1 MVDGNEDGQ
10 EGWVVTKQSQKVSQ
24 PTYLVSYPKS
34 GSTWLRFLLANCIS
48 EQSCDFTNVHLFIPD
63 LHFMPT
69 SAEGDSLLRILKTH
83 FPYQPSFKRVIYLAR
98 DGRDVAV
105 SYFYHWQ
112 KQQGGRS
119 LKSFPEFLEC
129 FNNGQLD
136 SFGRWGEH
144 VLSWLDGGTR
154 DLLLVRYED
163 LKSDTVGELRRVM
176 AFLETSVTEET
187 LFSAVER
194 CEFKRMQALERKQ
207 HHLCPTLAHTDPSI
221 PFIRSGR
228 NAQFVEMFT
237 PESCAAFDRLHGQAL
252 MRLGYLSSESAFRNR
267 TPVAGIKTRR
277 SEAKPGPY
285 RQEEMQDAG
294 VGATSKHESNV
305 RSPVTGS
312 NRVEKTK
319 DIDSRIVTRLY
330 QEHFGIDV
338 GDYLA
343 GVSRINVYRCL
354 DTGYHFYFPF
364 SLEGDSA
371 FYEALESIPWYY
383 MDWKREHEIA
393 IAHIRRIDKV
403 LEVGCAR
410 GAFLTK
416 LQTDGVECV
425 GLELNRRAAAAARE
439 HNVTVVEESI
449 QEHASRYQETYDVVC
464 FFQVLEHVC
473 DVRSF
478 MEAAVDL
485 LTPGGRLCIGVP
497 NYDSFIGLDEANPL
511 EMPPHHMGMWTESA
525 LAKLADV
532 FGLDVVSIE
541 CESLQSYHIDYFAN
555 IAKRRI
561 ANVGTLHDMLHT
573 LARTSHVELKG
584 HTVVAVFRKG
594 TLQ

>member
-1 MVDGNEDGQ
+1 M
-10 EGWVVTKQSQKVSQ
+10 TIQSETNSQ

-48 EQSCDFTNVHLFIPD
+48 DQSCDFTNVHTLIPD
-63 LHFMPT
+63 LHFTPT
-69 SAEGDSLLRILKTH
+69 CSEAESQTGILKTH
-83 FPYQPSFKRVIYLAR
+83 LSYQPGFRRVVYLVR

-112 KQQGGRS
+112 KQQGGKP
-119 LKSFPEFLEC
+119 LGSFRAFLER
-129 FNNGQLD
+129 FNNGELD

-144 VLSWLDGGTR
+144 VLSWVDGGTR

-163 LKSDTVGELRRVM
+163 LKFDTVGELRRVL
-176 AFLETSVTEET
+176 AFLGTPVTEET
-187 LFSAVER
+187 LLSAVR
-194 CEFKRMQALERKQ
+194 RSEFKRMQELEREQ

-228 NAQFVEMFT
+228 NAQFVEMFM
-237 PESCAAFDRLHGQAL
+237 PESRLAFERIHGQAL
-252 MRLGYLSSESAFRNR
+252 MRLGYLSGDSTFQNPA
-267 TPVAGIKTRR
+267 PVA
-277 SEAKPGPY
+277 SVES
-285 RQEEMQDAG
+285 RQSDADPDLHRPVEMQHAG
-294 VGATSKHESNV
+294 IGATCENVSGV

-312 NRVEKTK
+312 NRVEKRK
-319 DIDSRIVTRLY
+319 EIDTRFVARLY

-338 GDYLA
+338 SRYFA
-343 GVSRINVYRCL
+343 GVSRIDVYRCL
-354 DTGYHFYFPF
+354 DTGYQFYFPLT
-364 SLEGDSA
+364 LEGDSS

-393 IAHIRRIDKV
+393 LEHIRRADRV

-410 GAFLTK
+410 GAFLTNLK
-416 LQTDGVECV
+416 TSGVDCT
-425 GLELNRRAAAAARE
+425 GLELNRNAAAIGRE
-439 HNVTVVEESI
+439 HDVTVVEESI
-449 QEHASRYQETYDVVC
+449 QEHASRHPETYDVVC
-464 FFQVLEHVC
+464 FFQVLEHVS

-478 MEAAVDL
+478 MEAAVGL
-485 LTPGGRLCIGVP
+485 LRPDGRICIGVP

-511 EMPPHHMGMWTESA
+511 EMPPHHVGMWTESA

-532 FGLDVVSIE
+532 LGLDVVSIE
-541 CESLQSYHIDYFAN
+541 CESLAPYHIDYFAN
-555 IAKRRI
+555 IAKKRI
-561 ANVGTLHDMLHT
+561 ANVGTLHDTLHG

-594 TLQ
+594 TPQ